1 MATSGAG
8 SFADALSHADKL
20 GASTTYTSSYASDD
34 ADFSQA
40 VIERLPLGHP
50 FEFFDIQPGS
60 WRGKPEHFR
69 QTTARPL
76 RRPLCLLRYT
86 SPSSPF

>member
-20 GASTTYTSSYASDD
+20 GASTTYTSSYASND

-60 WRGKPEHFR
+60 WRGEPEHTVKP
-69 QTTARPL
+69 QRPL
-76 RRPLCLLRYT
+76 RPLCLLRYT